1 MSIGDWAKFVTL
13 HLQAA
18 RGAPRLLKTSTF
30 ARLHALKDDYKKP
43 VEGVEI
49 VDYDG
54 WVRLLEYCNKTACW
68 T

>member
-1 MSIGDWAKFVTL
+1 MWISL
-13 HLQAA
+13 N
-18 RGAPRLLKTSTF
+18 F

-43 VEGVEI
+43 VEGVEV
-49 VDYDG
+49 VDYEG